1 MKKKVSLDKLSLDK
15 ETISRLD
22 DQQLNALAGGGPPN
36 SLSCNNALASEEEDL
51 ELAWNSCC
59 NDSCNTKA

>member
-22 DQQLNALAGGGPPN
+22 EQQLREIAGGGPPN
-36 SLSCNNALASEEEDL
+36 SMSCNGALAAEEEEF
-51 ELAWNSCC
+51 ELAWKSCC
-59 NDSCNTKA
+59 NDSCN